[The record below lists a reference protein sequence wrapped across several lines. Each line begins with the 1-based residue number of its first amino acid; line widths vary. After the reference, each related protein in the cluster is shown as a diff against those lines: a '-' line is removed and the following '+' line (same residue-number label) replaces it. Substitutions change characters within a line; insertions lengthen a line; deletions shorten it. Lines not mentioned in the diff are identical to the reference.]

1 MRRFPLTVKQSGSFG
16 QAFCRRKH
24 EKLDRI
30 LKRKEGRKK
39 ERKGRKRDRKG
50 GLKEENT

>member
-1 MRRFPLTVKQSGSFG
+1 MRRYPLTVKQSRSFG

-30 LKRKEGRKK
+30 LKRKEGRKEK
-39 ERKGRKRDRKG
+39 REERKKDRKG
-50 GLKEENT
+50 GLKGENT